1 MYIADI
7 LYFEGEDYM
16 SYIPNF
22 KFALR
27 EDLLMSKNFLPIR
40 RECKGPGWD
49 VFAAVGDNKL
59 VIKPGEYFRIPLG
72 FGCLPETGWWYE
84 LHARHSF
91 FLNKNIH
98 HMIGVMDEDY
108 DQEVMLGGQY
118 MPSVTDL
125 RMSDLVISHGDL
137 VGRMIPFKRVE
148 MKVEEISNF
157 EFDQFRR
164 QKMRQS

>member
-1 MYIADI
+1 MAH
-7 LYFEGEDYM
+7 
-16 SYIPNF
+16 IPNF

-27 EDLLMSKNFLPIR
+27 EDLVSSKKFLPFR
-40 RECKGPGWD
+40 RASGGPGWD
-49 VFAAVGDNKL
+49 VFAALGDEKL

-72 FGCLPETGWWYE
+72 FRCIPETGWWYE

-98 HMIGVMDEDY
+98 HMVGLMDEEY
-108 DQEVMLGGQY
+108 DREVMLAGQY

-125 RMSDLVISHGDL
+125 KMSDLVICHGDL

-157 EFDQFRR
+157 EFDQLKRR
-164 QKMRQS
+164 KG